1 MNNLLHIDGSQGEG
15 GGQIVRTAL
24 ALAALLQKNVKI
36 SNIRANRKRPGLRP
50 QHLVAVRALS
60 EITRAEMEGAHENS
74 GQLSFAPGTIRGG
87 DYRFIIK
94 TAGSTSL
101 VLAAVLPPLL
111 FAAVPSRITIEG
123 GTHVPFSPP
132 YHYLETVFCPALLAM
147 GGRVEMRLEKWGWY
161 PEGGG
166 SVNIRVSPCQGLQAV
181 RLTRRGRL
189 RGLELLVGLAN
200 LPLHIARRERE
211 QVEKIMEKNG
221 FEVKSGFVPAS
232 SLGTGNVVFLKGVF
246 ERAVAGFSALGR
258 KGKPAEK
265 VAEEVCRDWLT
276 FINTGAAVDPHLA
289 DQLLVYMALARGKSA
304 LRTTGMTSHLLT
316 NIGIIERFLP
326 VHFDLDPEK
335 GLVEVEGAGFRC
347 QGSGGRG

>member
-1 MNNLLHIDGSQGEG
+1 MKMKNIFHIDGSQGEG

-24 ALAALLQKNVKI
+24 ALAALLQKDVKI

-60 EITRAEMEGAHENS
+60 EITQAETEGAHENS
-74 GQLSFAPGTIRGG
+74 RQLFFAPRSIKRG
-87 DYRFIIK
+87 DYRFVIK

-101 VLAAVLPPLL
+101 VLMAILPPLL
-111 FAAVPSRITIEG
+111 FAKGPSRITIEG

-132 YHYLETVFCPALLAM
+132 YHYLEAVFCPALLAM
-147 GGRVEMRLEKWGWY
+147 GGRVEIGLEKWGMY

-166 SVNIRVSPCQGLQAV
+166 AVNIRISPCQGLRAV
-181 RLTRRGRL
+181 QLTGRGRL
-189 RGLELLVGLAN
+189 LNLELLVALAN

-211 QVEKIMEKNG
+211 QVEKIMGKNG
-221 FEVKSGFVPAS
+221 FEVKSGFVSVS
-232 SLGTGNVVFLKGVF
+232 SPGRGNVVFLKGVF
-246 ERAVAGFSALGR
+246 ERTAAGFSALGR

-265 VAEEVCRDWLT
+265 VAEEVCREWLA
-276 FINTGAAVDPHLA
+276 FIHTEAAIDPHLA
-289 DQLLVYMALARGKSA
+289 DQLLVYMALAKGKSA

-335 GLVEVEGAGFRC
+335 GLVEVNGVGYL
-347 QGSGGRG
+347 